1 MAGKDISLSAIL
13 IILLRMVE
21 SLFVIYV
28 LRKQRQ
34 STLKKPPKI
43 RRALKKSFQ
52 RITD

>member
-1 MAGKDISLSAIL
+1 MAGKDIL
-13 IILLRMVE
+13 IGHFNYLAKDGGV
-21 SLFVIYV
+21 FIYV